1 MVNVVNDD
9 VLALLT
15 RAINRLTEQVE
26 LLVLRLGEPTN
37 GDEWFTSYDQEAS
50 QGHSLD
56 REYEWRIEDFDC

>member
-1 MVNVVNDD
+1 MVNDD

-26 LLVLRLGEPTN
+26 LLVDRLAEPPR
-37 GDEWFTSYDQEAS
+37 GPVEDWYTSYDQEAS